1 MDYNFTTTPA
11 SFYWDNGTIHNFD
24 FKSPLV
30 VTPNA
35 KRYMWDTTTGL
46 STKQSDSIVITN
58 CGSITGNYKSQYY
71 LIVGTSPPG
80 ITTIP
85 GEDWYNQS
93 SSVTLT
99 APTLANYTF
108 NYWVVNGVPQGAG
121 VQSIT
126 VTMNAPNNAQASYN
140 TISPYTLTITTTSG
154 GTTNPLPG
162 VYSYSSGQTVQVTAV
177 PSSGYV
183 LNHWEFDGTNISS
196 SNNPYNVTMNANHT
210 LKAVFSPAPPPP
222 SVSITPMSSSIPLGQ
237 SMTFTSMVTGG
248 TSPYSYQWYLNGAP
262 VLGATS
268 TTWTFTPSAS
278 GVYFVYLRVIDANS
292 NTATSGTA
300 ELLAV
305 STAMVG
311 GYSVP
316 LQKQTPAGY
325 IAAYMF
331 LISLFGT
338 ALVTVKRKRK

>member
-1 MDYNFTTTPA
+1 
-11 SFYWDNGTIHNFD
+11 
-24 FKSPLV
+24 
-30 VTPNA
+30 
-35 KRYMWDTTTGL
+35 
-46 STKQSDSIVITN
+46 
-58 CGSITGNYKSQYY
+58 
-71 LIVGTSPPG
+71 
-80 ITTIP
+80 
-85 GEDWYNQS
+85 
-93 SSVTLT
+93 
-99 APTLANYTF
+99 
-108 NYWVVNGVPQGAG
+108 
-121 VQSIT
+121 
-126 VTMNAPNNAQASYN
+126 
-140 TISPYTLTITTTSG
+140 
-154 GTTNPLPG
+154 
-162 VYSYSSGQTVQVTAV
+162 
-177 PSSGYV
+177 
-183 LNHWEFDGTNISS
+183 
-196 SNNPYNVTMNANHT
+196 
-210 LKAVFSPAPPPP
+210 
-222 SVSITPMSSSIPLGQ
+222 MSSSIPLGQ